1 VTLSPPLFAR
11 YWYPQENI
19 NASAIP
25 LGTPLYPTHAGK
37 HSSLA
42 TEEGWTNAVEQAPF
56 AASLV
61 VKPTSPVGIHVQ
73 AAASVRKISDG
84 HFFFDLGRNVQ
95 AGLRLTVA
103 LPDALSNSNNSSSG
117 TSVRFRV
124 AEELDS
130 KTGLLFWPPRTG
142 LHPEVRLYCF
152 THTLDLVHAS
162 RGAPVSHAIEACS
175 WCAPF
180 EHNPFLRS
188 LSLCAR
194 TLTRTHAH
202 AHA

>member
-1 VTLSPPLFAR
+1 MQSCPNANMWCCLLVTLSPPLFAR

-42 TEEGWTNAVEQAPF
+42 TEEGWTSAVEQAPF

-95 AGLRLTVA
+95 AGLRLTVT

-142 LHPEVRLYCF
+142 LHPEVRFYCF
-152 THTLDLVHAS
+152 T
-162 RGAPVSHAIEACS
+162 
-175 WCAPF
+175 
-180 EHNPFLRS
+180 RS

-194 TLTRTHAH
+194 THAHTHACTRTHA
-202 AHA
+202 